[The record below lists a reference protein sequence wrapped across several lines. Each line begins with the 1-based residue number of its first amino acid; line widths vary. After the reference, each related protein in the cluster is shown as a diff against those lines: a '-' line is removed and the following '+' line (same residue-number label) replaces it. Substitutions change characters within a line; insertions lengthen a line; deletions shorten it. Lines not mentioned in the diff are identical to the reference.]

1 TFTEIR
7 RFLGPPVATAAPI
20 DVGSANRS
28 SKKDG
33 TDAAPA
39 RKEREQEVKH
49 VEQVEH
55 PSNRKLRDVRVK
67 SEIARQTPAASA
79 SERRRL
85 VLPLASVPRPA
96 EPLLPAPPVIEA
108 NTAAAMATFIT
119 RLTAP
124 VPLNPA
130 DQGPPAGRVIW
141 TGKLAKSGTVQIFG
155 DRASQGHITG
165 GLPGAP
171 VRVQVFPSE
180 LTQEGL
186 RIFTADSGSVSAPEA
201 PGAQNGWNR
210 TVYVLNPRRAGEISI
225 LETPGQQNAWNRLIL
240 RAERGDHSIIV
251 LRWERVPG
259 ESALP
264 AAGNR

>member
-1 TFTEIR
+1 
-7 RFLGPPVATAAPI
+7 VAKAAPI
-20 DVGSANRS
+20 YAGSANRS
-28 SKKDG
+28 AKNDG
-33 TDAAPA
+33 TDAAPV
-39 RKEREQEVKH
+39 RREREQEVQH
-49 VEQVEH
+49 GEPVED
-55 PSNRKLRDVRVK
+55 PSNRTPRDVRVQN
-67 SEIARQTPAASA
+67 EIARQTSAASA
-79 SERRRL
+79 PERRRL
-85 VLPLASVPRPA
+85 VLPPASVPRLA

-108 NTAAAMATFIT
+108 NTAAAMATFPT

-124 VPLNPA
+124 APLNPA
-130 DQGPPAGRVIW
+130 DQGPAAGTVIW
-141 TGKLAKSGTVQIFG
+141 TGKLAKSGTLQIFG

-186 RIFTADSGSVSAPEA
+186 RIFTADLRSISAPEA

-251 LRWERVPG
+251 LRWERVPA